1 MEIRMNIEDN
11 VLARNVNQFW
21 LNSHKVQTWNL
32 NICIIHIMI
41 DIIESNCQNHFI
53 KYANNLQPKF
63 NFLKPHNTRC
73 VAWLTNFLN
82 RTADDNVILT
92 NYLDSKSLCFRHNA
106 KYLCLYIIIR
116 NSHQYFEARESPLSP
131 LTALAFRLMPLQ

>member
-1 MEIRMNIEDN
+1 MCCHGMLINFDLIHTMCEHEIIYLHNTYYDWQIRIK
-11 VLARNVNQFW
+11 LPKS
-21 LNSHKVQTWNL
+21 LH
-32 NICIIHIMI
+32 
-41 DIIESNCQNHFI
+41 I
-53 KYANNLQPKF
+53 KYANYFQPKF